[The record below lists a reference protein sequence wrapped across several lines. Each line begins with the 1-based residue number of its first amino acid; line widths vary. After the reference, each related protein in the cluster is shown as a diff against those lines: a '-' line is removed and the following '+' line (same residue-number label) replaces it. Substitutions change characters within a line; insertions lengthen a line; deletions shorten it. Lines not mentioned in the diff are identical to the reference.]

1 MVKYVLVIKEDV
13 CSANHKD
20 EATINKLLEKCH
32 EFGDVLKYEDCIT
45 SEIYEREQI
54 IGHLKARN
62 EVLEAVNLSDDEKAM
77 LNSYRECKAA
87 AVGEYQSEIEKKDN
101 MFSKLNEKLN
111 LFIKQV
117 EDVCTANKETEN
129 K

>member
-1 MVKYVLVIKEDV
+1 M
-13 CSANHKD
+13 
-20 EATINKLLEKCH
+20 
-32 EFGDVLKYEDCIT
+32 KYEDCIT

-54 IGHLKARN
+54 IGNLKARN

>member
-13 CSANHKD
+13 CSVNNKT
-20 EATINKLLEKCH
+20 EADINKLLEVAHKY
-32 EFGDVLKYEDCIT
+32 GDVLKYDDCIT

-54 IGHLKARN
+54 IANLKARN
-62 EVLEAVNLSDDEKAM
+62 EVLEAVNLSNDEKAI

-87 AVGEYQSEIEKKDN
+87 AVSEYQSEIEKKDN

-111 LFIKQV
+111 LFIRQV